1 MLAKE
6 RTTKPKTK
14 EEIME
19 ALIIRIQKNLIT
31 TLLIAV
37 PTSLLV
43 ALFLAY
49 GSFAG
54 KVYLEEQGFTDV
66 DMGVYLAKDRCF
78 PGQYFRYSFE
88 ATAPFRDEKIAGETC
103 GRLNEDWLTGY
114 SPLGHFGRMHEDRK
128 DELMGIAQTAISA
141 QLVILLLILSKRKK
155 HE

>member
-1 MLAKE
+1 MKS
-6 RTTKPKTK
+6 KTK
-14 EEIME
+14 EETME
-19 ALIIRIQKNLIT
+19 ALIIRIQKFLTTILLIT
-31 TLLIAV
+31 V
-37 PTSLLV
+37 PTSLLA

-49 GSFAG
+49 GGFAG
-54 KVYLEEQGFTDV
+54 KVYLEGAGFTDV

-128 DELMGIAQTAISA
+128 DEVMGIVQTIISA
-141 QLVILLLILSKRKK
+141 QLVILLLILSKRSKY
-155 HE
+155 E